1 MSVKYKDYYKL
12 LGVKRDASQKEI
24 RKAYRE
30 LARKYHPDMNP
41 NDKRAEEMFKDIQE
55 ANTVLSDPEKRKMY
69 DQLGSNWRAGADFR
83 PPPGW
88 EGQRVEF
95 GDLGDMGDL
104 FGGSGGFSD
113 FFQSIFGGFGMGESS
128 QSRSARGRSSRG
140 ADLEATIDLDI
151 EDIHRGSNRT
161 VTLHSVQVCPECRGS
176 GAKGGKRC
184 PRCRG
189 AGQLRQPKRMKVRI
203 APGVRDGSVLRL
215 KGKGEKLSAR
225 GPAGDLY
232 LKIKVKKHPLFTIV
246 GKDSVQIEVQVS
258 PWEAALGAKIKVPTL
273 DGSVEVSIPPG
284 TQSGSR
290 LRLRGQGLQERQSGR
305 GDQYVKVMI
314 AIPLSLSREEEE
326 LLKKLA
332 EVSSF
337 KPRA

>member
-12 LGVKRDASQKEI
+12 LGVKRDASQQEI

-41 NDKRAEEMFKDIQE
+41 DNKPAEEKFKDIQE
-55 ANTVLSDPEKRKMY
+55 ANAVLSDPEKRKMY

-95 GDLGDMGDL
+95 GDLEDL
-104 FGGSGGFSD
+104 FGGAGGGFSD
-113 FFQSIFGGFGMGESS
+113 FFQSIFGGGGMGGPG
-128 QSRSARGRSSRG
+128 QSRSGRQRSSRG
-140 ADLEATIDLDI
+140 SDIEATIELDL
-151 EDIHRGSNRT
+151 EDIHRGSDRT
-161 VTLHSVQVCPECRGS
+161 VTLHSVQICPECKGT
-176 GAKGGKRC
+176 GAKRGKRC
-184 PRCRG
+184 QKCRG
-189 AGQLRQPKRMKVRI
+189 AGQIRQPKRMKVKI
-203 APGVRDGSVLRL
+203 SPGARDGTVLRL
-215 KGKGEKLSAR
+215 RGKGEKLSPN

-232 LKIKVKKHPLFTIV
+232 LKTKIKSHPLFTV
-246 GKDSVQIEVQVS
+246 MGGDNVQIEVQVS
-258 PWEAALGAKIKVPTL
+258 PWEAALGAKIRVPTL
-273 DGSVEVSIPPG
+273 DGSVEMSIPPG

-290 LRLRGQGLQERQSGR
+290 LRLRGQGLRKRDSGR

-314 AIPLSLSREEEE
+314 VIPSSLSRQEEE
-326 LLKKLA
+326 LLKKWA

-337 KPRA
+337 KPRG